1 MTVIARVGAK
11 RPVLHTFRPSAVNLI
26 LIPSAWCVVVTGLS
40 DSALLLQ
47 QHYLLFFSV
56 AFLRCIKE
64 TRLTLRVAGIGLSA
78 KFIEQGGGDLIVIY
92 NSGRFRMA
100 GRGSLAGLMPYGSAN
115 QTVLEMT
122 REIHPILSHTPLLA
136 GLCATDPFLPPLT
149 LLQELRRL
157 GIAGIQNFPTVGL
170 IDGNFR
176 AQLEAT
182 GMSYAAEVEMIRGAH
197 AMDILTTPYVF
208 DTDQAAAM
216 ARAGA
221 DVVVAHM
228 GLTTGGSIGATD
240 AAGKTLEQCVDEVQA
255 IRDAA
260 VAVKSDVLVLCH
272 GGPIATPEDARFVL
286 GRTKGV
292 HGFYGASSV
301 ERLPVETAITNTMK
315 EFKGV
320 QLG

>member
-1 MTVIARVGAK
+1 MPPPTDRREILAKLRAQVDEGRPIVGA
-11 RPVLHTFRPSAVNLI
+11 
-26 LIPSAWCVVVTGLS
+26 G
-40 DSALLLQ
+40 
-47 QHYLLFFSV
+47 
-56 AFLRCIKE
+56 
-64 TRLTLRVAGIGLSA
+64 AGIGLSA
-78 KFIEQGGGDLIVIY
+78 KFIEQGGGDLIIIY
-92 NSGRFRMA
+92 NSGRYRMA

-115 QTVLEMT
+115 ETCREMT

-136 GLCATDPFLPPLT
+136 GLCATDPFLPPVT
-149 LLQELRRL
+149 LLPELRRL

-182 GMSYAAEVEMIRGAH
+182 GMSYGAEVDMIRDAH
-197 AMDILTTPYVF
+197 ALDILTTPYVF
-208 DTDQAAAM
+208 DPEQAAAM
-216 ARAGA
+216 AQAGA

-228 GLTTGGSIGATD
+228 GLTTGGSIGAASG
-240 AAGKTLEQCVDEVQA
+240 AAGKTLEQCVDEIQA

-272 GGPIATPEDARFVL
+272 GGPISAPEDAQFVL
-286 GRTKGV
+286 SRTKGV

-320 QLG
+320 SLA

>member
-1 MTVIARVGAK
+1 MPPPTDRREILAKLRSQVDAGRPIVGA
-11 RPVLHTFRPSAVNLI
+11 
-26 LIPSAWCVVVTGLS
+26 G
-40 DSALLLQ
+40 
-47 QHYLLFFSV
+47 
-56 AFLRCIKE
+56 
-64 TRLTLRVAGIGLSA
+64 AGIGLSA
-78 KFIEQGGGDLIVIY
+78 KFIEEGGGDLIVIY
-92 NSGRFRMA
+92 NSGRYRMA

-115 QTVLEMT
+115 KTVEEMT
-122 REIHPILSHTPLLA
+122 REIQPILSRTPLLA

-149 LLQELRRL
+149 LLPELRRL

-182 GMSYAAEVEMIRGAH
+182 GMSYGAEVDMIRDAH
-197 AMDILTTPYVF
+197 ALDILTTPYVF
-208 DTDQAAAM
+208 DPEQAAAM

-228 GLTTGGSIGATD
+228 GLTTGGSIGATAG
-240 AAGKTLEQCVDEVQA
+240 AAGKTLEQCVDEIQA

-260 VAVKSDVLVLCH
+260 VAVRSDVLVLCH
-272 GGPIATPEDARFVL
+272 GGPISAPDDARFVL
-286 GRTKGV
+286 SRTKGV
-292 HGFYGASSV
+292 HGFYGASSI

-320 QLG
+320 ELA